1 MQYLVAKGVSLWLR
15 CRSILWLVLIKSLLS
30 FIFPERLTVVVLKT
44 FEPAMVILIFL
55 MSIADSGKADFSDS
69 CMFMN
74 KRWENS
80 LL

>member
-1 MQYLVAKGVSLWLR
+1 
-15 CRSILWLVLIKSLLS
+15 
-30 FIFPERLTVVVLKT
+30 
-44 FEPAMVILIFL
+44 MVILIFL

-74 KRWENS
+74 KKWENS